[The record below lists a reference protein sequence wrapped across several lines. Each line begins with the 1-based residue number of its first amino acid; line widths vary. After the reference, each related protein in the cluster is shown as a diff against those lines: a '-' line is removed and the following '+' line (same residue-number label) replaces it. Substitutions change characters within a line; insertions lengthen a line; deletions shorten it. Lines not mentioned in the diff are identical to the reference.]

1 MKDNIIL
8 IGMPGVG
15 KSTVGVILAK
25 ILGYRFLDSD
35 LLIQESQGMLLKDI
49 IEQKGVDGFVHIE
62 NQINKSIN
70 VNRTIIATG
79 GSAVYGAEAME
90 HFSNI
95 GHIVYLKLDLEHLEK
110 RLGDIKNRGVVLRK
124 GQDLKGLFEERTAL
138 YEQYADIQIDESGM
152 DIEQTVETLIRKLS

>member
-1 MKDNIIL
+1 
-8 IGMPGVG
+8 
-15 KSTVGVILAK
+15 
-25 ILGYRFLDSD
+25 
-35 LLIQESQGMLLKDI
+35 
-49 IEQKGVDGFVHIE
+49 
-62 NQINKSIN
+62 
-70 VNRTIIATG
+70 
-79 GSAVYGAEAME
+79 VYGAEAME